1 MNVKQVMLDEVDAVT
16 GNVDVSIDNV
26 DVIFMDVSF
35 SFEGADVLVEDQM
48 GDRLL
53 LLQSDQI
60 CPQFDGDEINVDSDP
75 KEGEHDDSDKE
86 GNDGGEGDVEGFGHQ
101 NKVVHVSL
109 DNEEA

>member
-53 LLQSDQI
+53 LL
-60 CPQFDGDEINVDSDP
+60 
-75 KEGEHDDSDKE
+75 
-86 GNDGGEGDVEGFGHQ
+86 
-101 NKVVHVSL
+101 
-109 DNEEA
+109 